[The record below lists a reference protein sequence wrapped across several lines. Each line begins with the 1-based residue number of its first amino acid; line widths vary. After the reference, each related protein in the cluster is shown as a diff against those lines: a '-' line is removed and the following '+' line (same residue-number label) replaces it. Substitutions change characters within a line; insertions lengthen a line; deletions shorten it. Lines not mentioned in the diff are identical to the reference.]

1 MTLGRALAIFE
12 SIEEADESTE
22 GKALAIYKVLNMETH
37 NGVTKRSML
46 KVIAWLW
53 DKLFELK
60 NEGEG

>member
-22 GKALAIYKVLNMETH
+22 EKALAIYKVLNMETH
-37 NGVTKRSML
+37 NGVTKRGML

-53 DKLFELK
+53 NQKFELIR
-60 NEGEG
+60 ETE